1 MWDYNM
7 SDFGYIRISFNE
19 SKNIENNSALVH
31 TIFHGENIVY
41 KTFMK
46 DGSKIEL
53 KYEYFF
59 DEENNE
65 NCIVYRK
72 ME

>member
-19 SKNIENNSALVH
+19 SKKIENNCEH
-31 TIFHGENIVY
+31 MQTIFYGDDMH
-41 KTFMK
+41 KTFFMK

-72 ME
+72 IE